1 MWFNLFPSVILTPK
15 HDALL
20 LFDLHRQTISGLPLE
35 VETLFEALSYKPIAE
50 VQLLLGDAEGVNVW
64 VERFV
69 ANGWGCFSQTKLPK
83 CPLPPNWASPWA
95 LSSCTIG
102 WGKESDYDIKGAL
115 SELETLG
122 CQGIQLVLKEGTNWE
137 TALPWVE
144 QVKIGRCHTVH
155 LYAFADELPS
165 VAALTQTLQRHVRLS
180 QIHFRLRDSDLLNS
194 ANEMYASFAE
204 NPVLRGRVRYSLHG
218 KQQTPQPQFSISI
231 KTYTESTVKNAGL
244 NQRLAIDTQG
254 FIKNILSHE
263 TILGKIGVNSLTDI
277 LSNERL
283 QKAWNTPKS
292 QIAQCSSCAMNRFCL
307 DTSEVYWEEERA
319 IAKTDCGARQ
329 LYSIKKH

>member
-50 VQLLLGDAEGVNVW
+50 VQLLLGDAEGVNAW

-69 ANGWGCFSQTKLPK
+69 ANGWGCLSQTQLPLN
-83 CPLPPNWASPWA
+83 PLPSNWASPWA
-95 LSSCTIG
+95 LSSCTIE
-102 WGKESDYDIKGAL
+102 WGKESVYDIKGAL
-115 SELETLG
+115 SELETLSS
-122 CQGIQLVLKEGTNWE
+122 QGIQLVLKEGTNWE
-137 TALPWVE
+137 TALPWLE
-144 QVKIGRCHTVH
+144 QLKIGRCHTVH
-155 LYAFADELPS
+155 LYAFADELPPL
-165 VAALTQTLQRHVRLS
+165 AALTQTLQRHVRLS

-194 ANEMYASFAE
+194 ANEMYASFSE

-218 KQQTPQPQFSISI
+218 KQQTPQPQFFISV
-231 KTYTESTVKNAGL
+231 KTYSESTVKNTGL
-244 NQRLAIDTQG
+244 NQRLAIDAQG

-277 LSNERL
+277 LSNEHL
-283 QKAWNTPKS
+283 QEAWNTPKT
-292 QIAQCSSCAMNRFCL
+292 QIAQCSWCAMNRFCL

-319 IAKTDCGARQ
+319 IAKTDCGVRQ
-329 LYSIKKH
+329 LYSINKH